1 MSIDVLEELLFWKQ
15 NIDFFNGQPIWF
27 SAGTTRVVFSD
38 ASSTGYGGYLVELG
52 PELAHGQWSA
62 DEVVLSST

>member
-27 SAGTTRVVFSD
+27 SVGTTRVVFSD

>member
-27 SAGTTRVVFSD
+27 SVGTTRVVFSD
-38 ASSTGYGGYLVELG
+38 ASSTGYGGYSVELG